1 MIDRLLDH
9 FVGENVIVACVYCD
23 FHDQERQTAATM
35 IGALTRQIVKAR
47 GMVPNKIDE
56 AFERAEREVGG
67 GRLQVSESVK
77 LLRAA
82 LTPVK
87 RTFICIDALD
97 ECPDKHRSHLLTA
110 LHTICQASPGVQ
122 LFITGR
128 PHIRDAVETLLPGCV
143 QGISVC
149 TNGEDIRE
157 YLEMEL
163 KHDPVPSEMNHTLK
177 ADIMKRIP
185 EKIPN
190 RYVMVNS
197 ISKVLS
203 DY

>member
-9 FVGENVIVACVYCD
+9 FVGENIIVSCVYCD
-23 FHDQERQTAATM
+23 FQDQERQTAATM
-35 IGALTRQIVKAR
+35 IGALTRQIVNAL
-47 GMVPNKIDE
+47 GMVPTAIDE

-67 GRLQVSESVK
+67 RGLQISESVK

-97 ECPDKHRSHLLTA
+97 ECPEKHLPHLLTS
-110 LHTICQASPGVQ
+110 LNTVSQASPGVQ

-128 PHIRDAVETLLPGCV
+128 PHIRSATETFLPGGV
-143 QGISVC
+143 QVIPFSL
-149 TNGEDIRE
+149 NRDDIRE

-163 KHDPVPSEMNHTLK
+163 RHDLDSGAMNPALK
-177 ADIMKRIP
+177 ADILKRIP
-185 EKIPN
+185 EKIPDA
-190 RYVMVNS
+190 YVMVNS
-197 ISKVLS
+197 ILKDLS
-203 DY
+203 NR